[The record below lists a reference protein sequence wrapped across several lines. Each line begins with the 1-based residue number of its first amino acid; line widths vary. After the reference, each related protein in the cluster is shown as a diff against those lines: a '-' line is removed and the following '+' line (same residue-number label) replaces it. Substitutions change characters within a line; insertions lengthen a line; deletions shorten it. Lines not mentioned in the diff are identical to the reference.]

1 MGCIINAGLHIY
13 IYAQLFHLN
22 LYLLYFYLPISYYM
36 NINLVECTSSLYI
49 FSQYP
54 VGGGSIVYGIPYPIR
69 FRLTLIQ
76 AFSDPVQAQAPNL
89 TKSQQGS

>member
-13 IYAQLFHLN
+13 ICTVIPSESILIVF
-22 LYLLYFYLPISYYM
+22 LPISYYM